1 MILFYRNTKKSDV
14 FDARET
20 APANATE
27 DMFKDVPSDL
37 GQLLLCFFNKQYCIK
52 GCMTRAID

>member
-1 MILFYRNTKKSDV
+1 LKIILFYRNTKKSVV

-37 GQLLLCFFNKQYCIK
+37 GQLL
-52 GCMTRAID
+52 